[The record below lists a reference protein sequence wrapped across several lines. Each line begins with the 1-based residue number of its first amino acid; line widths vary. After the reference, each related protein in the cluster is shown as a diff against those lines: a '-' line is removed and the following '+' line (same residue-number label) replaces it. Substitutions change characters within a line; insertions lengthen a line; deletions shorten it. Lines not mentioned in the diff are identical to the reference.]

1 MPDPATTS
9 LLLACREGGSEN
21 DPVPQVAEAINNGAN
36 VDFVSSGDENANTA
50 LHWCAWRG
58 AVGSLGCL
66 VRAGASLSRR
76 NNYNETPLMT
86 AENRHQGDTTT
97 ARFALVWQWFAT
109 KAT

>member
-1 MPDPATTS
+1 MQMSYRNTTNNRGRSRSPAPPPGATGTPDPATTS

-58 AVGSLGCL
+58 AVG
-66 VRAGASLSRR
+66 
-76 NNYNETPLMT
+76 
-86 AENRHQGDTTT
+86 
-97 ARFALVWQWFAT
+97 
-109 KAT
+109 